1 MWQNWILK
9 QVERDMIASLLLSA
23 WGHFENDEVQFHV
36 RPPMCISHGL
46 TDICNSRIGQ
56 GTSATP
62 VGCST
67 TPGWLLD
74 KDPVHSAVAVVLNVS
89 ACHPLICRQLNISRT
104 SWNTENSSDC
114 IHCRMY
120 SILWYPDSG
129 LWYPDEIVRNH
140 VAPFVQ
146 NHGPGIV
153 LQYDGAHPHGAR
165 VVQNEL
171 QVRNT
176 TPCPGQPFSP
186 TSLAEHVLDELKCW
200 LQ

>member
-1 MWQNWILK
+1 MWYNCVHCFCQHGVILK
-9 QVERDMIASLLLSA
+9 MMKFSTMCGHPCASVTAWLTFAPQGSDKTPQQLLWDVLPLLDDCLTKTLYILQWIQSLL
-23 WGHFENDEVQFHV
+23 F
-36 RPPMCISHGL
+36 L
-46 TDICNSRIGQ
+46 TFQLVIPWS
-56 GTSATP
+56 
-62 VGCST
+62 
-67 TPGWLLD
+67 
-74 KDPVHSAVAVVLNVS
+74 VANM
-89 ACHPLICRQLNISRT
+89 SRT
-104 SWNTENSSDC
+104 RWNTENSSDH
-114 IHCRMY
+114 IHYRMY

-153 LQYDGAHPHGAR
+153 LQYDGARPRGAR